1 MDVRLKRRLTGAA
14 VLVLL
19 AVIFLP
25 MLFEKGL
32 REKLGFDPPIESPM
46 PALIPSQKPLPSAW
60 VVKVG
65 SLTDRQSAQILQ
77 DRLRQ
82 AGFAAFVDEADDG
95 RYRVGVGPMLDQ
107 KQAEAEVA
115 EIKQRLNLDA
125 SIVSYP
131 E

>member
-32 REKLGFDPPIESPM
+32 QEEGEFDLQTEIAR
-46 PALIPSQKPLPSAW
+46 PAWIPSQKPLPSAW
-60 VVKVG
+60 AVQVG
-65 SLTDRQSAQILQ
+65 SFTDRQSAQILQ

-95 RYRVGVGPMLDQ
+95 RYRVRVGPMLDQ
-107 KQAEAEVA
+107 NQAKAEAA
-115 EIKQRLNLDA
+115 AIKQRLHLDA
-125 SIVSYP
+125 AIVSYP
-131 E
+131 D